1 LAEADGRRFGDNIKS
16 LRRELA
22 LSRAALARKADLGLD
37 TLLRLESGQ
46 SAPRLDTLLKVA
58 DALETDPGQLLR
70 GLRERNTAKA

>member
-1 LAEADGRRFGDNIKS
+1 MTLAEADGRRFGENIKS
-16 LRRELA
+16 LRRQRG

-58 DALETDPGQLLR
+58 DALEADPGDLLE
-70 GLRERNTAKA
+70 GLRPCR